1 MLGGVFVSGH
11 TQFRNV
17 APIFFR
23 SSIEPVNGIDPNSL
37 SKPPYYRLK
46 RRQKTRNQS
55 YANCRWAASRSK
67 RIKTVILLTF
77 QHSGITGCEIGMQ
90 GFYKHLSFFF
100 FLQIIKIERTPD
112 SNSTNVTV
120 IFQVLNGSEPV
131 AAHPVIRSIER
142 ASISLEQAVGYKVLI
157 IQFL

>member
-1 MLGGVFVSGH
+1 MWAKTVHFTILLLLQKRWLIFSVVGDGREWGLLGGVFVSGH

-100 FLQIIKIERTPD
+100 FYRSSKLSEHLIQIALTW
-112 SNSTNVTV
+112 
-120 IFQVLNGSEPV
+120 L
-131 AAHPVIRSIER
+131 
-142 ASISLEQAVGYKVLI
+142 
-157 IQFL
+157 